1 MDACYEGRQV
11 VGLDVHRRRSVLV
24 RMTETGERLETTRVV
39 NDPERLAAV
48 MGRAG
53 ESPEV
58 VLEATY
64 GWYWAADTL
73 AELGANVHL
82 AHPLGVKAFSYRR
95 VKNDERDAADLADLL
110 RMGRLPEA
118 WIAPPATRELR
129 ELVRPAGRVDP
140 GPARRRQ
147 LHGLEQL
154 GPLAERPGVAFAVE
168 GCTGWR
174 YVVEELQR
182 AGVHAHV
189 AEPAETA
196 ARRGPKRR
204 AKTDRSDARL
214 LRDLLLEDRIP
225 ESWIPPQPVL
235 EARALVR
242 LYKDLLEERTGWLQR
257 VHATLFH
264 MGAPDLGAKIMSAA
278 GREQLQGAE
287 LSPATRTAVEVGMR
301 QVDRLTE
308 DMTRARE
315 EIEWI
320 SRRQPACRALR
331 AAHYGVGPL
340 TSVAIW
346 AEMGDTRRFRS
357 SDDAV
362 RHAGLDV
369 TVHSSNGRRS
379 AGHLARQG
387 PVVLRW
393 ALYEAAV
400 YSGRPSSPDYPYFRQ
415 VKARLD
421 GQLALL
427 SVARKLARRCHHT
440 LRNLDDQVLA
450 PAA

>member
-1 MDACYEGRQV
+1 MPIVGGIDIHRQQLTFDYVDTDSGEIARGRISPADREC
-11 VGLDVHRRRSVLV
+11 LRAWL
-24 RMTETGERLETTRVV
+24 
-39 NDPERLAAV
+39 
-48 MGRAG
+48 GR
-53 ESPEV
+53 
-58 VLEATY
+58 
-64 GWYWAADTL
+64 
-73 AELGANVHL
+73 
-82 AHPLGVKAFSYRR
+82 F
-95 VKNDERDAADLADLL
+95 
-110 RMGRLPEA
+110 
-118 WIAPPATRELR
+118 
-129 ELVRPAGRVDP
+129 AGRPD
-140 GPARRRQ
+140 
-147 LHGLEQL
+147 
-154 GPLAERPGVAFAVE
+154 VAFALE

-174 YVVEELQR
+174 YVVEELLR
-182 AGVHAHV
+182 AGIEAHV

-204 AKTDRSDARL
+204 AKTDRTDSRL
-214 LRDLLLEDRIP
+214 LRELLTQGRIP

-235 EARALVR
+235 EARAVVR
-242 LYKDLLEERTGWLQR
+242 LYKDLLDERTGWLQR
-257 VHATLFH
+257 VQASLFH
-264 MGAPDLGAKIMSAA
+264 MGVPELNVTAMSVA
-278 GREQLQGAE
+278 GRQRMAEAE
-287 LSPATRTAVEVGMR
+287 LSPATRTAVDVGMA

-308 DMTRARE
+308 DLTRIRDQIAV
-315 EIEWI
+315 I
-320 SRRQPACRALR
+320 SRRQPACRALQ
-331 AAHYGVGPL
+331 AAHYGIGPL

-346 AEMGDTRRFRS
+346 SEMGDCRRFHS

-369 TVHSSNGRRS
+369 TVHSSDGRRT

-400 YSGRPSSPDYPYFRQ
+400 YAGRPSSPDHAYFRQ

-440 LRNLDDQVLA
+440 LRNLGDDVLA

>member
-1 MDACYEGRQV
+1 VVIVGGIDIHRAQLTFDYVDLDSGEVFRGRIAPADREHLRGWLQ
-11 VGLDVHRRRSVLV
+11 RF
-24 RMTETGERLETTRVV
+24 
-39 NDPERLAAV
+39 A
-48 MGRAG
+48 GR
-53 ESPEV
+53 
-58 VLEATY
+58 T
-64 GWYWAADTL
+64 
-73 AELGANVHL
+73 
-82 AHPLGVKAFSYRR
+82 
-95 VKNDERDAADLADLL
+95 DAA
-110 RMGRLPEA
+110 
-118 WIAPPATRELR
+118 
-129 ELVRPAGRVDP
+129 
-140 GPARRRQ
+140 
-147 LHGLEQL
+147 
-154 GPLAERPGVAFAVE
+154 FALE

-182 AGVHAHV
+182 AGITAHV

-204 AKTDRSDARL
+204 AKTDRSDAQL
-214 LRDLLLEDRIP
+214 LRDLLMEGRIP

-242 LYKDLLEERTGWLQR
+242 LYKDLLDERTGWLQR
-257 VHATLFH
+257 VHAGLFH
-264 MGAPDLGAKIMSAA
+264 AGAPELEVSTLSVA
-278 GREQLQGAE
+278 GRERIAAAV
-287 LSPATRTAVEVGMR
+287 LSPATRTAVDTGMG

-308 DMTRARE
+308 DMTRVRTQ
-315 EIEWI
+315 IGVVG
-320 SRRQPACRALR
+320 RRQPACRALQ
-331 AAHYGVGPL
+331 AAHYGIGPL
-340 TSVAIW
+340 TAVIIW

-369 TVHSSNGRRS
+369 TVYSSDGRRS

-387 PVVLRW
+387 PPLLRW

-400 YSGRPSSPDYPYFRQ
+400 YAGRPSSPDHAYFQQ
-415 VKARLD
+415 VKSRLD

-427 SVARKLARRCHHT
+427 SMARKLARRCHHT

>member
-1 MDACYEGRQV
+1 
-11 VGLDVHRRRSVLV
+11 
-24 RMTETGERLETTRVV
+24 
-39 NDPERLAAV
+39 
-48 MGRAG
+48 
-53 ESPEV
+53 
-58 VLEATY
+58 
-64 GWYWAADTL
+64 
-73 AELGANVHL
+73 
-82 AHPLGVKAFSYRR
+82 
-95 VKNDERDAADLADLL
+95 
-110 RMGRLPEA
+110 
-118 WIAPPATRELR
+118 
-129 ELVRPAGRVDP
+129 
-140 GPARRRQ
+140 
-147 LHGLEQL
+147 
-154 GPLAERPGVAFAVE
+154 
-168 GCTGWR
+168 
-174 YVVEELQR
+174 VVEELQR
-182 AGVHAHV
+182 AGIEAHL

-204 AKTDRSDARL
+204 AKTDRSDAQL
-214 LRDLLLEDRIP
+214 LRELLTDARIP
-225 ESWIPPQPVL
+225 ESWIPPEPVL
-235 EARALVR
+235 EARAVVR
-242 LYKDLLEERTGWLQR
+242 LYKDLPDERTGWLQR

-264 MGAPDLGAKIMSAA
+264 QGVPNLDVTTMSDA
-278 GREQLQGAE
+278 GRQRLADAQ
-287 LSPATRTAVEVGMR
+287 LSPATRSAVDAGMR

-308 DMTRARE
+308 ELSRTREQIAL
-315 EIEWI
+315 IA
-320 SRRQPACRALR
+320 RRQPACRALQ

-346 AEMGDTRRFRS
+346 SEMGDCRRFHS

-369 TVHSSNGRRS
+369 TVYSSDGRRT

-400 YSGRPSSPDYPYFRQ
+400 YAGRPSSPDYPYFRQ

-440 LRNLDDQVLA
+440 LRGLGDQVLA